1 MRIRF
6 VDYLQVIIY
15 ILVSSFIVTV
25 FRAPRNELLNI
36 KYILIIMFQ
45 AEIHRL
51 QEANKLANKE
61 RQLMLKQHEQMTKKI
76 VTKQVSLLVGLLS

>member
-1 MRIRF
+1 M
-6 VDYLQVIIY
+6 DYLQVIIY
-15 ILVSSFIVTV
+15 IFVSSFIVTV

-36 KYILIIMFQ
+36 EYILIIMFQ

-76 VTKQVSLLVGLLS
+76 VTKQVSLLVGLPS